1 MKGTKIRVIAL
12 IVGLLAVAGLHTAY
26 AADRIEMLVPAE
38 TAPVETGGTYWVA
51 VEPIEMK
58 YVTGHIAYVRPAES
72 AEVEVA
78 MGAGEEAGILLSP
91 FACDNSKIELLCP
104 AK

>member
-1 MKGTKIRVIAL
+1 MKGTGIRLRAL
-12 IVGLLAVAGLHTAY
+12 MVGLLAVAGLHTAY

-38 TAPVETGGTYWVA
+38 TAAVETGGAYWTA

-58 YVTGHIAYVRPAES
+58 HETGHIAYVRPAES

-78 MGAGEEAGILLSP
+78 MGAGEDAGILLTP
-91 FACDNSKIELLCP
+91 FECDNSKIELLCP